1 MTQIYSILRQTN
13 LLVDTTFLRDI
24 IDNVLDDLVILYSY
38 CWTRVSILLD
48 RIYCFEPAR
57 AIVVYE
63 YYCELIYMT
72 KIITMMV
79 KLRRIDCF
87 TSDPSQKGRNIKLY
101 EVSERGNTTIE
112 LYIKSLKASNTREKR
127 INLDL
132 VMSEECNQY
141 VRKFDSTR
149 LIQ

>member
-38 CWTRVSILLD
+38 CWTRLSILLD

-72 KIITMMV
+72 KIIAMMV

-87 TSDPSQKGRNIKLY
+87 T
-101 EVSERGNTTIE
+101 
-112 LYIKSLKASNTREKR
+112 
-127 INLDL
+127 
-132 VMSEECNQY
+132 
-141 VRKFDSTR
+141 
-149 LIQ
+149 